1 MRGRCQ
7 EDEHAKTNCPLHRA
21 VSTGAHQQHLL
32 RSAARAS
39 SPVAILIMNNIPNLA
54 GIATSEMVEHIGTG
68 KFAAAYVNWSRTMA
82 LLREHAPGW
91 QPELVNAPDGY
102 ILHQAPVGAYL
113 MIRFRNGEATTSAVP
128 QAIMDNRNAAIPLE
142 KITARDI
149 TDTHRRGVCMA
160 AAFTFGLAY
169 ELWAKLPLESGYAE
183 AAPQPAMK
191 ITHAEADKVSA
202 LINEVGA
209 DRVAFLAWVEKM
221 AGHPVPTEDEIPAA
235 ALPAVNNAL
244 EKKRQQ
250 KETT

>member
-1 MRGRCQ
+1 
-7 EDEHAKTNCPLHRA
+7 
-21 VSTGAHQQHLL
+21 
-32 RSAARAS
+32 
-39 SPVAILIMNNIPNLA
+39 MNNIPNLA

-128 QAIMDNRNAAIPLE
+128 QAIMDNRNAAIPLD

-169 ELWAKLPLESGYAE
+169 ELWAKLPLESGYHDEPPAKPQRKEIDVFAIVHSIAHAQNMESLKGHFTAAWQMLEGEDREKARTAYNARKQELEPQKE
-183 AAPQPAMK
+183 AA
-191 ITHAEADKVSA
+191 
-202 LINEVGA
+202 
-209 DRVAFLAWVEKM
+209 
-221 AGHPVPTEDEIPAA
+221 
-235 ALPAVNNAL
+235 
-244 EKKRQQ
+244 
-250 KETT
+250 